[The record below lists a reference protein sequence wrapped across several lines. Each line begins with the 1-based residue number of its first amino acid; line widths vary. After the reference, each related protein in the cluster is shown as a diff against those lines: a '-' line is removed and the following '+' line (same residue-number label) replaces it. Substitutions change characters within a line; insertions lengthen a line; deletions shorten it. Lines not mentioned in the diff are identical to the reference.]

1 MLVDS
6 KLFVYLTH
14 TLAAIQHCQVIVECG
29 LCELAHFSFTWL
41 KKGIHGIGL
50 VRNQEQF
57 IGMLGSLFFFLEE
70 LESWSYL
77 NIEFSY

>member
-14 TLAAIQHCQVIVECG
+14 TLAAIQLCQVIVERG

-41 KKGIHGIGL
+41 KKWIHGTSL
-50 VRNQEQF
+50 VRNQERF
-57 IGMLGSLFFFLEE
+57 IGMLGSFFFLEE

>member
-14 TLAAIQHCQVIVECG
+14 TLAAIQPCQVIVECG

-41 KKGIHGIGL
+41 KKGIHGTGL

-57 IGMLGSLFFFLEE
+57 IGSLFFFRGIGE
-70 LESWSYL
+70 LELFKYR
-77 NIEFSY
+77 I